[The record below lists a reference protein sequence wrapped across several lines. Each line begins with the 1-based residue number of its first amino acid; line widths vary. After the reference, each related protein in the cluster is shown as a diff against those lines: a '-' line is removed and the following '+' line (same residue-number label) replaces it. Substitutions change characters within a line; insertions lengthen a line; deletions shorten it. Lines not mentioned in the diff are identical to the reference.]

1 MDRTKW
7 IVAALFGAL
16 ALIAL
21 WWLKPSGGD
30 TPASAEE
37 VASETKTA
45 GPVEVP
51 ISPDQA
57 RALSLRFAAAESA
70 EVMPIATLPA
80 MIVPPP
86 NARVAVATQ
95 LPGVVTRIFV
105 VEGDMVRAGQT
116 LATVSSRDMVS
127 LSAELARARARLSVA
142 QANAGRIGQLS
153 SEGIVA
159 PARADEA
166 QAALREAQVDV
177 EEHARLVG
185 MTGGSQGS
193 GSYALTAPISGRVS
207 AMTVETGKAID
218 PGAAP
223 FVIDGSGPLQAQAQI
238 PERLI
243 GTIRPG
249 MSVHAGRDVTG
260 EVIAVGS
267 VIDPST
273 RSATLTAR
281 FPAGAPLRSGQSLSL
296 AVMGPAPEGAVRV
309 SASAIAKMSGETVV
323 FVQTPKGAV
332 MRKVALAEGGSGT
345 QGEQVV
351 LSGLKPGEHVVIS
364 AVSELKAL
372 AAAD

>member
-30 TPASAEE
+30 APASAEE

-51 ISPDQA
+51 ITPDQA
-57 RALSLRFAAAESA
+57 RALSLRFAAAEPA

-127 LSAELARARARLSVA
+127 LGAELARARARLSVA
-142 QANAGRIGQLS
+142 QANARRIGQLS
-153 SEGIVA
+153 GEGIVA

-223 FVIDGSGPLQAQAQI
+223 FVIDGSGPLQAQAQL

-260 EVIAVGS
+260 AVIAVGS

-309 SASAIAKMSGETVV
+309 SASAVAKMSGETVV
-323 FVQTPKGAV
+323 FVQTPKGAA

-345 QGEQVV
+345 QGERVV
-351 LSGLKPGEHVVIS
+351 LSGLKPGEHVAIS